1 MKQKKLL
8 SVFTELCAC
17 CVQSSCLRPWTC
29 TVSHAMVDVIGN
41 QINSFPPRIWQFL
54 GELMCRSIQST
65 WHYPVISMCV
75 CVCVCVCV
83 YVSTVSQSYPTLYD
97 PMDCS
102 PPGSSVHGISQAR
115 ILGVVCHFLLQG
127 IFAIQWWNPH
137 LLHWQ
142 TDALPLSYQ
151 RSPIISSIKLVE
163 WMRSRGTRE
172 LCEIITL

>member
-1 MKQKKLL
+1 MWYIFSNFINPQNFETEKLL

-75 CVCVCVCV
+75 YVCVCVCVCV
-83 YVSTVSQSYPTLYD
+83 SVSHIQLFMTSWTVA
-97 PMDCS
+97 
-102 PPGSSVHGISQAR
+102 HQA
-115 ILGVVCHFLLQG
+115 
-127 IFAIQWWNPH
+127 
-137 LLHWQ
+137 
-142 TDALPLSYQ
+142 PLSMGFLRQEYLEWFT
-151 RSPIISSIKLVE
+151 ISS
-163 WMRSRGTRE
+163 SRESSQFRDGTHISCTGRQMLYHWATRE
-172 LCEIITL
+172 A